1 MDDMHEDTPGVFTI
15 NLTPKIECKLT
26 FYREL
31 GYATHQYDMNM
42 LCYDDKRNNIYKSVL
57 YSYPENKLLS
67 FAPPKSIP
75 YKNFMEQHPFD
86 VYTNVEEYIEGQRI
100 QLFYDDRKK
109 EWLTSIN
116 NYIGRKSETDH
127 SVKAEHNAVNIDKL
141 LCKILGKPNY
151 FNVNKIT
158 EFSSQMRTDC
168 CYSIIVRNDVDAIYY
183 KNGAA
188 PKSVYLVAVYKKND
202 YTNQFAHIPREQ
214 YTNWDCIRML
224 CKYGILLPNR
234 EDHIQSYTDVD
245 VLCNRNADAIYVI
258 VNEKHGQRAIVQTH
272 INEYYA
278 DLMSYNAL
286 LQMETIV
293 LIQTNRVHDYVVHFP
308 GNKYPILCLKSLFGR
323 LVHLLYNEYVYHYI
337 KKHEHTCS
345 ATIQQVCA
353 ELHKRRYKRPYKKCP
368 MSREYVN
375 QWLME
380 KTPHEILYIWRAKW

>member
-26 FYREL
+26 FYREF

-158 EFSSQMRTDC
+158 EFSSQMRT
-168 CYSIIVRNDVDAIYY
+168 Y
-183 KNGAA
+183 
-188 PKSVYLVAVYKKND
+188 
-202 YTNQFAHIPREQ
+202 
-214 YTNWDCIRML
+214 
-224 CKYGILLPNR
+224 
-234 EDHIQSYTDVD
+234 
-245 VLCNRNADAIYVI
+245 
-258 VNEKHGQRAIVQTH
+258 
-272 INEYYA
+272 
-278 DLMSYNAL
+278 
-286 LQMETIV
+286 
-293 LIQTNRVHDYVVHFP
+293 
-308 GNKYPILCLKSLFGR
+308 
-323 LVHLLYNEYVYHYI
+323 
-337 KKHEHTCS
+337 
-345 ATIQQVCA
+345 
-353 ELHKRRYKRPYKKCP
+353 
-368 MSREYVN
+368 
-375 QWLME
+375 
-380 KTPHEILYIWRAKW
+380 